1 MDKELKKIVILG
13 IDPGTTIGLA
23 VIDIDGV
30 IKHIDSFKDK
40 GIKEILNYIIEKE
53 LEPFIISTD
62 KKEIPLGIKS
72 IASKIDAIVYS
83 PKKDLSKKE
92 KANIVKQL
100 MNGDANKSIKE
111 SLNDHEKD
119 ALAAAL
125 NAYEYYKE
133 KIKRYKKIAKEL
145 GIKNKKYLKF
155 FLEGNSKGAL
165 IDLLNKDSKATLSSH
180 FNKKTKNKE
189 RKVSLIGLN
198 KKLFNELIS
207 KEEKIEELKKEIKEL
222 EEKISI
228 YKKRLYVVNAQKI
241 INKQKNTI
249 RELRKEIDEYEKEYK
264 EIRYIIKRF
273 IDDIYNSFPPVKIN
287 NENSKNENRKNVD
300 LEKQL
305 EDLKKEIYKKVV
317 KIIEMVENREIE
329 IIKILNEK
337 KYSKSKKD
345 DTNRGRVFDPKISW
359 KELTGKNY
367 SQLQYF
373 KENKNK
379 NYWNVYFLDEKE
391 RSIVINQIVFTG
403 INKKRI
409 IMKTPEYVLIK
420 KPSNDVFEIFEEYK
434 RKRIMKYNN

>member
-1 MDKELKKIVILG
+1 M
-13 IDPGTTIGLA
+13 
-23 VIDIDGV
+23 
-30 IKHIDSFKDK
+30 
-40 GIKEILNYIIEKE
+40 
-53 LEPFIISTD
+53 
-62 KKEIPLGIKS
+62 
-72 IASKIDAIVYS
+72 
-83 PKKDLSKKE
+83 
-92 KANIVKQL
+92 
-100 MNGDANKSIKE
+100 
-111 SLNDHEKD
+111 
-119 ALAAAL
+119 
-125 NAYEYYKE
+125 
-133 KIKRYKKIAKEL
+133 
-145 GIKNKKYLKF
+145 
-155 FLEGNSKGAL
+155 
-165 IDLLNKDSKATLSSH
+165 
-180 FNKKTKNKE
+180 
-189 RKVSLIGLN
+189 
-198 KKLFNELIS
+198 
-207 KEEKIEELKKEIKEL
+207 
-222 EEKISI
+222 
-228 YKKRLYVVNAQKI
+228 
-241 INKQKNTI
+241 
-249 RELRKEIDEYEKEYK
+249 
-264 EIRYIIKRF
+264 KRF
-273 IDDIYNSFPPVKIN
+273 IDDIYNSFPSVKIN